1 MPDTPTNQP
10 VLQFGTLEPSTQT
23 GGFCQACRQPI
34 NRSFYR
40 VNNAMICGRCAD
52 RVRRER
58 PQDSHSAFVRA
69 ILFGVAGF
77 ALGLVL
83 YAGFAIL
90 TGITIGYVSLAVGFI
105 VGKAMLIGS
114 KGAGGRRYQIAAVLL
129 TYAAVSMASIPIAIH
144 YMKKDRAEQPSAQK
158 QAPVEKS
165 SVDGASQ
172 GQPSS
177 ETADQPRTQM
187 SAGRAIG
194 MLAGLGLA
202 SPFLELSEGSSGI
215 IGLIILFVGMRF
227 AWRMTASRGGA
238 AMEGP
243 FELPQSASA

>member
-1 MPDTPTNQP
+1 MPDMSTNQSVP
-10 VLQFGTLEPSTQT
+10 QFGTLESPTQT

-34 NRSFYR
+34 SRTFYR
-40 VNNAMICGRCAD
+40 VNNSMICGRCAD
-52 RVRRER
+52 RVRREL

-69 ILFGVAGF
+69 LLFGVAGF

-105 VGKAMLIGS
+105 VGKAMLVGS

-144 YMKKDRAEQPSAQK
+144 YMKSDRVEQPKVQK
-158 QAPVEKS
+158 QAPLEES
-165 SVDGASQ
+165 SVDGVSQ
-172 GQPSS
+172 GQPSTK
-177 ETADQPRTQM
+177 TADQPHRQM
-187 SAGRAIG
+187 SPGRALG
-194 MLAGLGLA
+194 MLAALGLA
-202 SPFLELSEGSSGI
+202 SPFLELSEGSSGF

-227 AWRMTASRGGA
+227 AWRMTAARGGA
-238 AMEGP
+238 ALEGP
-243 FELPQSASA
+243 FQLPQSASA